1 MFHRMENLITF
12 IEILGYIAI
21 ALMLLQVFLTVGMMA
36 CKNDKKNESSHDS
49 LMHESYV

>member
-21 ALMLLQVFLTVGMMA
+21 ALMLLQVLLTIGMMA
-36 CKNDKKNESSHDS
+36 CKNESNESSHES
-49 LMHESYV
+49 LTRESYV